1 MVFPE
6 NAGRQDIVIQSAKRS
21 AAFLLTIC
29 IGLIG
34 ACGRGSPP
42 DDGTTFAADK
52 IPFDAEPFLHK
63 NAKLGIGRPGDLGIF
78 KDDGRLPIDPRE
90 AARFAVAQ
98 LRKRG
103 VKDIL
108 ICESHWIAAAISGY
122 LVDGLGRLTIG
133 GRDFTTF
140 RVGIRDGLE
149 ARHGAEYDAGREFVF
164 IAFGCDANGRTVWY
178 PDPGPDFMLGPDQ
191 NVPEGYLS
199 YEFLLHRP
207 EFESLSVRYG
217 R

>member
-1 MVFPE
+1 MPE
-6 NAGRQDIVIQSAKRS
+6 APERPSLKSRAWVRLLP
-21 AAFLLTIC
+21 FLL
-29 IGLIG
+29 GLGVVLIDRAG
-34 ACGRGSPP
+34 ANGQDSIESY
-42 DDGTTFAADK
+42 F
-52 IPFDAEPFLHK
+52 HK
-63 NAKLGIGRPGDLGIF
+63 NAKLGIGLIMDSDIF
-78 KDDGRLPIDPRE
+78 KSSGRLPINPRE

-98 LRKRG
+98 LQIRG
-103 VKDIL
+103 VQDIL

-164 IAFGCDANGRTVWY
+164 IALGCDANGRAVWH
-178 PDPGPDFMLGPDQ
+178 PDPGPDFMLGPDR
-191 NVPEGYLS
+191 NVPEGLLS
-199 YEFLLHRP
+199 FEFLLNRP

-217 R
+217 H